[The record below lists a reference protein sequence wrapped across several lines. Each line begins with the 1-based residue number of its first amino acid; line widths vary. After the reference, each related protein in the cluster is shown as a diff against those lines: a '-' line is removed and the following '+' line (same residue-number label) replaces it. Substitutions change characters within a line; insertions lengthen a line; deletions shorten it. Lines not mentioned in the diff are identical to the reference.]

1 MKYFQGM
8 DDRLVNNKI
17 LNGFNFLMCS
27 IEVQKIKE
35 RKKERKTIKKEKVR
49 NSTVDV

>member
-8 DDRLVNNKI
+8 DDRHVNNKI
-17 LNGFNFLMCS
+17 LHGFNFVMCS

-35 RKKERKTIKKEKVR
+35 RKKERKQSKKRK
-49 NSTVDV
+49 